1 MSNTYYDNPAQ
12 RLLKI
17 IKKAKGVPSLR
28 TSRGAWMEILNLTN
42 DEASDRNILFSI
54 SKVINLIEEI
64 NNYFQVNEPDYIEHC
79 QNWMGNILFFLG
91 KSVELD
97 RKWGEVICYLDD
109 NMTSY
114 LYSSVKIIDANFE
127 KNQLSFLRKIDESEL
142 IEINNSIKSIY
153 QDILISENIEENV
166 KSSILKYL

>member
-1 MSNTYYDNPAQ
+1 
-12 RLLKI
+12 
-17 IKKAKGVPSLR
+17 
-28 TSRGAWMEILNLTN
+28 MEILNLTN

-79 QNWMGNILFFLG
+79 QNWMENILFFLG

-97 RKWGEVICYLDD
+97 RQWGDVIYYLDE

-153 QDILISENIEENV
+153 QDILISENIEDNV
-166 KSSILKYL
+166 KSSILKYLLRLIESID

>member
-1 MSNTYYDNPAQ
+1 
-12 RLLKI
+12 
-17 IKKAKGVPSLR
+17 
-28 TSRGAWMEILNLTN
+28 MEILNLTN

-97 RKWGEVICYLDD
+97 RKWGEVICYLDE

-127 KNQLSFLRKIDESEL
+127 KNQLSFFEK
-142 IEINNSIKSIY
+142 N
-153 QDILISENIEENV
+153 
-166 KSSILKYL
+166 